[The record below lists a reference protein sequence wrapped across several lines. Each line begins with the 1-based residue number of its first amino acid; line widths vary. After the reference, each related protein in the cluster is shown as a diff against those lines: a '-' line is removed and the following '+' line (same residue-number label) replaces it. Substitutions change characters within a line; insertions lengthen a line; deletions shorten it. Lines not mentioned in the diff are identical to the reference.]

1 MLQKKGY
8 IPKGNIKKGLGGK
21 SKKSYPKK
29 GTFPFTKPR
38 HLPYGPNF
46 KGFSAAT
53 QPGDAAIMAFI
64 FCTSVRLMPSTGLR
78 LGHVLRALAQ
88 GIYPDLSSAPPAALR
103 GRRGS
108 PWATPAQEVAA
119 SGPGGGCC
127 SFAKTALC
135 CGLEIGGAFP
145 VKLLERAVGGPTLRL
160 SYEHVTI

>member
-1 MLQKKGY
+1 MNVTVKANVTSPLANVTGQVFQSIRNVVDKDPLPPVGVFWGHLALFL
-8 IPKGNIKKGLGGK
+8 P
-21 SKKSYPKK
+21 
-29 GTFPFTKPR
+29 PR
-38 HLPYGPNF
+38 Q
-46 KGFSAAT
+46 AAEN
-53 QPGDAAIMAFI
+53 GIDA
-64 FCTSVRLMPSTGLR
+64 TGLR

>member
-1 MLQKKGY
+1 MLHDTRALKALRRKGLGCNVTLRMLQKKGY

-64 FCTSVRLMPSTGLR
+64 FCTSVRLMPSTGR
-78 LGHVLRALAQ
+78 
-88 GIYPDLSSAPPAALR
+88 SSASCHTSAAHTRSR
-103 GRRGS
+103 GTSRS
-108 PWATPAQEVAA
+108 PRPRPRQNDSRSRTLKYRHF
-119 SGPGGGCC
+119 SGM
-127 SFAKTALC
+127 
-135 CGLEIGGAFP
+135 GL
-145 VKLLERAVGGPTLRL
+145 
-160 SYEHVTI
+160 